1 MEDKKIPEEQLK
13 ILAMK
18 MGEGN
23 QNYKKWSQAILTS
36 NELGYDSD
44 LRRMR
49 RGFIDTSVKSFFQDV
64 QSEFDF
70 VVNER
75 SIGFGHKF
83 FEHTGLTAYG
93 ESLVIVK
100 NRFTLINGYE
110 KEKSIHLTDFAKR
123 NTLLLEDESQNL
135 FYQLDKLDGKMIDSV
150 SEGDFAFL
158 VIAYDINP
166 ITDNFSHLG
175 IFTLDKENNKVV
187 ELQDFSEYIVEPYA
201 MDYGIISPEQTPPP
215 TNNYG
220 LEVRK
225 QSKED
230 GF

>member
-1 MEDKKIPEEQLK
+1 M
-13 ILAMK
+13 
-18 MGEGN
+18 
-23 QNYKKWSQAILTS
+23 
-36 NELGYDSD
+36 
-44 LRRMR
+44 
-49 RGFIDTSVKSFFQDV
+49 
-64 QSEFDF
+64 
-70 VVNER
+70 
-75 SIGFGHKF
+75 
-83 FEHTGLTAYG
+83 
-93 ESLVIVK
+93 
-100 NRFTLINGYE
+100 
-110 KEKSIHLTDFAKR
+110 
-123 NTLLLEDESQNL
+123 LLEDESQNL

-158 VIAYDINP
+158 VIAYDINS